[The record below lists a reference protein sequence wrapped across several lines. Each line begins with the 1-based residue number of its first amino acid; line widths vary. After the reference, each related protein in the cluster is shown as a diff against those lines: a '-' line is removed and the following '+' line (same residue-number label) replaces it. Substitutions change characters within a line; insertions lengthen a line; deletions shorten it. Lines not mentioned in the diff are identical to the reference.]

1 MRFSVP
7 SNRVY
12 SCLKATPLVDAVIQ
26 TWTTTG
32 MMTGMGGEW
41 KETEENCETE
51 GTRDV
56 NLKRFVKP

>member
-1 MRFSVP
+1 MRVSVS

-12 SCLKATPLVDAVIQ
+12 SRLKATPLVDAVILDYHSG
-26 TWTTTG
+26 G
-32 MMTGMGGEW
+32 MMTGMGREW

-56 NLKRFVKP
+56 NLKKIR